1 VFEQARQGFTTK
13 STKDTKVTKK
23 ASVRTL
29 ALHSL
34 LFSSWCSW
42 CPWWLI
48 CFLLSG
54 CAADGHLA
62 CAGCNCVP

>member
-23 ASVRTL
+23 ASVRTS

-48 CFLLSG
+48 CFL
-54 CAADGHLA
+54 AAPPTGILPARAAIVFPD
-62 CAGCNCVP
+62 